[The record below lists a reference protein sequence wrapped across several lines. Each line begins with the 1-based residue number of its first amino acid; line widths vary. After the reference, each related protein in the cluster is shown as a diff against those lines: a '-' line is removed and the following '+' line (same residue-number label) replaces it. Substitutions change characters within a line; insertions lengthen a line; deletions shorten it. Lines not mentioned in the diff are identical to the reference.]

1 MAKAVA
7 KRKFAP
13 VPKNRKGTPLKY
25 LEGLSASEKKAK
37 EAEMK
42 RTAKK
47 AREGTL
53 TKAEMDR
60 ISKERAAR
68 GMKKGGSVKKGGG
81 GTPACVKKHAKSS
94 GKSVS
99 TLNKVYKRGLGAYY
113 SSGSRNVPASAWAC
127 GRVRSFATGKGGA
140 RKADA
145 DLLKKKTG
153 GSVEFD
159 AKKSDLNKDGKISK
173 YERKRGEAIARN
185 MRNGGMVELQA
196 RGCGAMMNAKRKTT
210 RVPK

>member
-1 MAKAVA
+1 MAKAGA

-68 GMKKGGSVKKGGG
+68 GMKKGGSAKKGGG

-145 DLLKKKTG
+145 DLLKKKAG

>member
-1 MAKAVA
+1 M
-7 KRKFAP
+7 
-13 VPKNRKGTPLKY
+13 PKNRKGTPLKY

-68 GMKKGGSVKKGGG
+68 GMKKGGSAKKGGG

>member
-1 MAKAVA
+1 MS

-13 VPKNRKGTPLKY
+13 VAKNRSGTPLKY
-25 LEGLSASEKKAK
+25 LEGLSGAEKKAK

-47 AREGTL
+47 ARDGTL

-68 GMKKGGSVKKGGG
+68 GMKKGGSAKKGSG

-145 DLLKKKTG
+145 DLLKKKAG

>member
-1 MAKAVA
+1 
-7 KRKFAP
+7 
-13 VPKNRKGTPLKY
+13 
-25 LEGLSASEKKAK
+25 
-37 EAEMK
+37 
-42 RTAKK
+42 
-47 AREGTL
+47 
-53 TKAEMDR
+53 MDR

-68 GMKKGGSVKKGGG
+68 GMKKGGSAKKGGG

-145 DLLKKKTG
+145 DRLKKKAG

>member
-1 MAKAVA
+1 MAKAGA

-68 GMKKGGSVKKGGG
+68 GMKKGGSAKKGGG

-145 DLLKKKTG
+145 DLLRKKAG

>member
-1 MAKAVA
+1 MA
-7 KRKFAP
+7 RRFAR
-13 VPKNRKGTPLKY
+13 VPKNDSGTPLKY
-25 LEGLSASEKKAK
+25 LSGLSPAQAKAK

-47 AREGTL
+47 AKEGTL

-68 GMKKGGSVKKGGG
+68 GMKKGGSATKSS

-94 GKSVS
+94 GMS
-99 TLNKVYKRGLGAYY
+99 TSKLNKVYKRGLGAYY
-113 SSGSRNVPASAWAC
+113 SSGSRNVPAGAWAC
-127 GRVRSFATGKGGA
+127 GRVKSFATGKGGA

-145 DLLKKKTG
+145 DLMKKRDG
-153 GSVEFD
+153 GDVKFD
-159 AKKSDLNKDGKISK
+159 AKKSDLNNDGQISK

-185 MRNGGMVELQA
+185 LNGGGLVEMQP
-196 RGCGAMMNAKRKTT
+196 RGCGAMMQSKRKTVK
-210 RVPK
+210 VPRT

>member
-1 MAKAVA
+1 MA

-13 VPKNRKGTPLKY
+13 VPKNRSGTPLKY
-25 LEGLSASEKKAK
+25 LEGLSSSEKKAK

-47 AREGTL
+47 AKEGTL
-53 TKAEMDR
+53 T
-60 ISKERAAR
+60 
-68 GMKKGGSVKKGGG
+68 
-81 GTPACVKKHAKSS
+81 
-94 GKSVS
+94 
-99 TLNKVYKRGLGAYY
+99 KRGLGAYY
-113 SSGSRNVPASAWAC
+113 SGGSRNVPASAWAC
-127 GRVRSFATGKGGA
+127 GRVKSFATGKGGA

-145 DLLKKKTG
+145 DLLRKNAG
-153 GSVEFD
+153 GTVEFD
-159 AKKSDLNKDGKISK
+159 AKKSDLDKDGKISK

-196 RGCGAMMNAKRKTT
+196 RGCGAMMNNRRKTT

>member
-1 MAKAVA
+1 MAKAGA
-7 KRKFAP
+7 KRKFAS

-68 GMKKGGSVKKGGG
+68 GMKKGGSAKKGGG

-145 DLLKKKTG
+145 DLLKKKAG